1 MTLASLHYDS
11 LFDYADRLQDKKG
24 RNVVR
29 KYYSYLHG
37 YVKSTVKARNVQ
49 RFREGHL
56 PYPYLLPG
64 WIANSIHT

>member
-1 MTLASLHYDS
+1 MTLAAMHYDS
-11 LFDYADRLQDKKG
+11 LFDYAHLLPDKKG
-24 RNVVR
+24 RLVVQ

-37 YVKSTVKARNVQ
+37 YVKSTIEERNNK
-49 RFREGHL
+49 RFEGGYL